1 MCLLDVP
8 FSFLIVCVITVAIL
22 FFFCLLKLNKNML
35 GEAKHLEKMDSE
47 HKFEKEFENI
57 SGVNTESK
65 DTFDYV
71 S

>member
-1 MCLLDVP
+1 
-8 FSFLIVCVITVAIL
+8 
-22 FFFCLLKLNKNML
+22 
-35 GEAKHLEKMDSE
+35 MDSE

-71 S
+71 SWNRDKKNQNPIFNNVTFDLWQCEGFDS